1 MANINDAA
9 GIFVGETL
17 DAFNL
22 METLV
27 LRDGDITGAQQEL
40 LAVMQLIISHKQVA
54 PDPND
59 PGANTDLPR

>member
-9 GIFVGETL
+9 GIFTGETL

-22 METLV
+22 MESLV
-27 LRDGDITGAQQEL
+27 GRDGDITGAQQAL
-40 LAVMQLIISHKQVA
+40 LPVMQLIISHKQLA

-59 PGANTDLPR
+59 LGADTDTPR